1 VRGRSSAVLLALAV
15 AALAPSLAIAQYAPK
30 WRVGDW
36 WVTRTFERWSDLASG
51 GWASQDMKYRV
62 VGIEKV
68 GKRDCYTVETRYL
81 GCQATD
87 VFYVR
92 RDDWRIVRR
101 VVTTEFDRKLRPST
115 VRDCPLGQ
123 YGPFSGEPRLPR
135 FPLQPGIPDTTFKLT
150 RLDRYSAW
158 LREMSDV
165 ADSNL
170 VNRLL
175 NEGDSAG
182 GRVLRPTGKVYRVR
196 SEGGGNLEPSPYGGE
211 RRIVQSLQLWSEDL
225 PWRAYEELV
234 QYDGPKPIRRVVERS
249 WLIANGHLER

>member
-1 VRGRSSAVLLALAV
+1 MGGRSRAVLLALAV
-15 AALAPSLAIAQYAPK
+15 AVLLPSLGMAQYAPK
-30 WRVGDW
+30 WHVGDW
-36 WVTRTFERWSDLASG
+36 WVVRVFEKSDIGLG
-51 GWASQDMKYRV
+51 GWVSHDIRYRV
-62 VGIEKV
+62 VGTKEV
-68 GKRDCYTVETRYL
+68 EERDCLAIETRYQ
-81 GCQATD
+81 GGKASN

-92 RDDWRIVRR
+92 TYDWLVVRH
-101 VVTTEFDRKLRPST
+101 VSTTTFNDTLCPPIAL
-115 VRDCPLGQ
+115 DCPLGQ
-123 YGPFSGEPRLPR
+123 FGPFGGELRLPR
-135 FPLQPGIPDTTFKLT
+135 FPIQLGNPDTTF
-150 RLDRYSAW
+150 RFRRRDRFSAW